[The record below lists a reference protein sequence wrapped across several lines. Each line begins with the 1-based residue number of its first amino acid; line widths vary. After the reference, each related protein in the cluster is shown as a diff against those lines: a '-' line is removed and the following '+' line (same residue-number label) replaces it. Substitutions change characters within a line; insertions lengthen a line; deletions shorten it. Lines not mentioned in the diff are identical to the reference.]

1 MAKIIGNSLKNIPWQ
16 DKPSDCRGPV
26 WRYSGNPII
35 ERDALPKSNSIFNSA
50 VVPFGSGFAGVFRVD
65 LTTREQKLVTGFSDD
80 GIHWRLNNNYIFSG
94 YDPRL
99 CNIEGSYYLSYVKNL
114 TWPLGTVIG
123 IAKTNDFESFE
134 ELDDA
139 TVPVSRNGV
148 LFPKKINGMSV
159 KYVTERRGGGEAG
172 A

>member
-65 LTTREQKLVTGFSDD
+65 LTARY
-80 GIHWRLNNNYIFSG
+80 RLF
-94 YDPRL
+94 RR
-99 CNIEGSYYLSYVKNL
+99 
-114 TWPLGTVIG
+114 
-123 IAKTNDFESFE
+123 
-134 ELDDA
+134 
-139 TVPVSRNGV
+139 RNT
-148 LFPKKINGMSV
+148 LAA
-159 KYVTERRGGGEAG
+159 E
-172 A
+172 